1 MRLTE
6 IEERELF
13 RYISSYDFTE
23 YLMDKT
29 FLITGCK
36 GIVGSGIIKWL
47 LKENE
52 MHKTN
57 VRIIASTRN
66 PKDIPEYVDS
76 EDNISFCEFGK
87 EKEYCSNMRIDYIIH
102 AASPT
107 GNSFHKTNPVES
119 LRVIVDETEKMLEIA
134 NRNERCSVIYLS
146 SEEVYGLPESEEPI
160 DESFVGTV
168 DSLNIRSCYPLG
180 KKTAELLCYTNYIEY
195 GTDVKIIRPTV
206 IHGLFQKYSEQRVVN
221 EILRCIVEK
230 KNLVMQS
237 AGLTKKCLMYSLDA
251 ISAIFFVLFKGK
263 SGEAYNASNPDT
275 FMTIK
280 DLANHLFAK
289 FAPDV
294 KIEFADLDASVAQ
307 GYLPKR
313 SLVQSV
319 QKLEALGWKTLTDLH
334 EIYRI
339 DIERFLG
346 NKMNSKG

>member
-6 IEERELF
+6 IENREIN
-13 RYISSYDFTE
+13 RYISYFDFTDFIK
-23 YLMDKT
+23 DKT

-36 GIVGSGIIKWL
+36 GIVGTGIIKWL

-52 MHKTN
+52 LHGVN
-57 VRIIASTRN
+57 VRVIASTRN
-66 PKDIPEYVDS
+66 PREIPDYIEDT
-76 EDNISFCEFGK
+76 DNILFCEFGT
-87 EKEYCSNMRIDYIIH
+87 EKEYCSDKNVDYIIH

-107 GNSFHKTNPVES
+107 GNTFHKTNPVES

-134 NRNERCSVIYLS
+134 NENDKCSMIYLS
-146 SEEVYGLPESEEPI
+146 SEEVYGLPDSEEPV

-180 KKTAELLCYTNYIEY
+180 KKTAELLCYTNFVEY

-221 EILRCIVEK
+221 EILRCIIEK

-251 ISAIFFVLFKGK
+251 ISAIFFVLFNGK
-263 SGEAYNASNPDT
+263 SGEAYNASNTDT
-275 FMTIK
+275 FLSVK
-280 DLANHLFAK
+280 DLANYLFAE
-289 FAPDV
+289 FAPNV
-294 KIEFADLDASVAQ
+294 RIEFAEQDASVAQ

-313 SLVQSV
+313 SLVQDV
-319 QKLEALGWKTLTDLH
+319 QKLEALGWKIKTELN
-334 EIYRI
+334 EIYSI
-339 DIERFLG
+339 DIERFKNLC
-346 NKMNSKG
+346 SR